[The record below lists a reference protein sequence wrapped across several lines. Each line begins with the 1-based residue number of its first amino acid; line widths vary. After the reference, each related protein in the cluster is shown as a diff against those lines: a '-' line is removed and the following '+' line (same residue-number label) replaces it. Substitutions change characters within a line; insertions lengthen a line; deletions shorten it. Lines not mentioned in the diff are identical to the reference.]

1 MHRHLITCPSNYCNE
16 SSKEN
21 VPESTWLIFYG
32 VWEFWTIVSKN
43 HYEQNYFWFQ
53 KYTNTYTGA
62 GSPSASHSIMKGL
75 SFSSGRDL
83 TWKSNSSVGGCF
95 TIFGGLWTERKEVD
109 LNKLLGEFILYALI
123 SHYIS

>member
-1 MHRHLITCPSNYCNE
+1 MHRHLIAYPSNYWNE

-21 VPESTWLIFYG
+21 VPESTWLFMVCENFG
-32 VWEFWTIVSKN
+32 QNCLQKN

-95 TIFGGLWTERKEVD
+95 TIFGGLWTERKEVWI
-109 LNKLLGEFILYALI
+109 NY
-123 SHYIS
+123 